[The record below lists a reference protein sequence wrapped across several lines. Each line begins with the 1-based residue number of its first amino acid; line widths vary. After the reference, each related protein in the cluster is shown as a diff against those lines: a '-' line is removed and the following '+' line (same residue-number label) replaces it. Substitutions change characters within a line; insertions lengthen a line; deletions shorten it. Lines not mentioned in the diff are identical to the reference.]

1 MVITSLRL
9 RLLTAASVIIALA
22 LLLTAFILIQ
32 LFETQVSNQVK
43 TSLRQD
49 LLQIAGGIN
58 LGADGRLVLAP
69 PLTDARYNMPFGV
82 DATEHRYWQV
92 DLLPA
97 PGGSRPGQSLRSV
110 SLWDESLDQQH
121 QIGPRGEDLIT
132 VKDDVKL
139 NLNGRPATVSVVVA
153 ADAAEIIRPLNE
165 VRRKVVVAFA
175 IVGTLLII
183 GTWLQVTVGLSPMRR
198 LQTQLAAIRRGAAR
212 RLWGAF
218 PDEVA
223 PLVREFND
231 VLDMRDDS
239 LERARRRAGD
249 LAHGLKTPLTVLSTI
264 SRQLRKEGLDRVAA
278 DIDEQCDA
286 MVRHV
291 ERTLVRARLAS
302 GKGHAASELL
312 GTVQRVAGAVERL
325 PGADALRFDLL
336 VPPEARVP
344 IEQRDLT
351 ELLGNL
357 MDNARKWAT
366 STVRVRYA
374 NPYLTIEDDGP
385 GVPDD
390 ALAHLGE
397 RGRRLDESIQGSG
410 LGLSIVEDIAD
421 IYGLAVSYGQSEL
434 GGLRVDVRV

>member
-1 MVITSLRL
+1 MLIRSLRL
-9 RLLTAASVIIALA
+9 RLLTAASISVALA
-22 LLLTAFILIQ
+22 LLLTAFILMH
-32 LFETQVSNQVK
+32 LFEKQVRNQVV

-49 LLQIAGGIN
+49 LLQIAGGIDIKADGKLA
-58 LGADGRLVLAP
+58 LGSPLADGR
-69 PLTDARYNMPFGV
+69 YNTPFGI
-82 DATEHRYWQV
+82 DATDHRYWQV
-92 DLLPA
+92 DLVPA
-97 PGGSRPGQSLRSV
+97 SGAGVQGQSLRSV
-110 SLWDESLDQQH
+110 SLWDASLDAGSRK
-121 QIGPRGEDLIT
+121 GPRGEDLIM
-132 VKDDVKL
+132 VQDDVEL
-139 NLNGRPATVSVVVA
+139 PHEDRPVTVSVLVA
-153 ADAAEIIRPLNE
+153 ADSAEMTRPLNE
-165 VRRKVVVAFA
+165 LRRQVILAFMILGA
-175 IVGTLLII
+175 FLIV

-198 LQTQLAAIRRGAAR
+198 LQSQLAAIRQGAAQ
-212 RLWGAF
+212 RLSGAF

-223 PLVREFND
+223 PLVRELND

-264 SRQLRKEGLDRVAA
+264 SRQLRKEGLDREAA
-278 DIDEQCDA
+278 DIDEQCEA

-291 ERTLVRARLAS
+291 DRTLVRARLAS
-302 GKGHAASELL
+302 GKGHAPSELL

-325 PGADALRFDLL
+325 PGADALHFDLL

-374 NPYLTIEDDGP
+374 QPYLTIEDDGP

-390 ALAHLGE
+390 ELAHLGE

-421 IYGLAVSYGQSEL
+421 LYGLGVSYGQSEL